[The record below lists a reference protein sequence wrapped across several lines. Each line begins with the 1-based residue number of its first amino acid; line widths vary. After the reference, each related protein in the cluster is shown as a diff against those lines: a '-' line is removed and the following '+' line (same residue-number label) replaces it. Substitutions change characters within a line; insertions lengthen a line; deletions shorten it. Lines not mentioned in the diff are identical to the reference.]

1 MILTGVDSLS
11 TLSILKKKWKES
23 VVNNF
28 KETLT
33 RRKNLLNRGP
43 CATLMIKSNNVQL
56 CPKDC
61 WLLISMNRWNHISGH
76 AFTFFCP
83 VQGLYYNFI
92 LATCERKKL
101 SSDLHYFV
109 LRLLTQN
116 RSSTVYIP
124 KWTVMVFRPLNNIL
138 G

>member
-1 MILTGVDSLS
+1 MW
-11 TLSILKKKWKES
+11 TLCQHCPFWKKKWKES

-43 CATLMIKSNNVQL
+43 WATLMIKAIMCNFAPRTV
-56 CPKDC
+56 DC
-61 WLLISMNRWNHISGH
+61 WFPWTDEFQSIFLGMHLH
-76 AFTFFCP
+76 FFCP

-92 LATCERKKL
+92 LASCERKKL